1 MALFTPGGLGWL
13 SLDRNIYWVA
23 EVGWG
28 VRVPT
33 GRPVT
38 AEPLLAPPAGSSPP
52 TFPTAEALSW
62 FLWGGPSPAPSWI
75 LLFVL
80 GWRPPPAV
88 ARWAPR
94 SGPAAATTGMDLD
107 RPPLPGLPSTLM
119 GPADG
124 VLCSDAHLALSR
136 CILCRLRCQRML
148 LSSLDDTHEHYF
160 SLSSLFAGS
169 KHPPF
174 LDFGEKKVTLRTFS
188 LLRAF
193 FFFEI
198 GRTVI
203 GRGLGS
209 SSLCQGHFCRGV
221 GSRAWTAFSF
231 WLPCCL
237 AVAQPCSDGV
247 GGGPWEA

>member
-1 MALFTPGGLGWL
+1 MALLTPGDLGWL
-13 SLDRNIYWVA
+13 SLDRNICWVA

-38 AEPLLAPPAGSSPP
+38 AESLLAPRWLLPAHFPHRRG
-52 TFPTAEALSW
+52 TFLV
-62 FLWGGPSPAPSWI
+62 FGGGPSPAPSWI

-94 SGPAAATTGMDLD
+94 SGPVAATTGVDLD

-136 CILCRLRCQRML
+136 CILSRLRCQRVL

-174 LDFGEKKVTLRTFS
+174 
-188 LLRAF
+188 
-193 FFFEI
+193 
-198 GRTVI
+198 
-203 GRGLGS
+203 
-209 SSLCQGHFCRGV
+209 
-221 GSRAWTAFSF
+221 
-231 WLPCCL
+231 
-237 AVAQPCSDGV
+237 
-247 GGGPWEA
+247 